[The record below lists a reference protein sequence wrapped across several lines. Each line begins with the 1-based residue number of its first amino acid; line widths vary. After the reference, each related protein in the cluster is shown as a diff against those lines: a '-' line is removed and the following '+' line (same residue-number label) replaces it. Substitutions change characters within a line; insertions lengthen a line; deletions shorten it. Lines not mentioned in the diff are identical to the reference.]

1 MTCEECKANEGNI
14 IITYEGKKIDLCPA
28 CTALG
33 ENESGVE

>member
-1 MTCEECKANEGNI
+1 MTCEECKANEDNI

-33 ENESGVE
+33 ECESEVE